1 MPNKP
6 QNHKPQQPNGG
17 RPGPQQRKQPPRPKA
32 RPQRLPWFFGS

>member
-6 QNHKPQQPNGG
+6 QNRKPQQRNG

-32 RPQRLPWFFGS
+32 RPQKLPWFFGS